1 MVSEPPFEAILHI
14 RNNSTSPLPPMSFSL
29 SRDANARSEL
39 DCIKLHITIDGDT
52 CPVFEI
58 PRVDFKNF
66 TTFPLKWLRFLGFTI
81 YGAEGHISL
90 AVDGESENDSVGVD
104 VVHLLSNT
112 YYYVSQGAPPKL
124 FDVIDA
130 MYCHSSNSSAPSL
143 RATSFREKILQR
155 DDRCIM
161 TTQAEGCHAYHII
174 PHSKGDDFI
183 KMLTT
188 TYAAS
193 ATDTEIVDDIN
204 DVRNG
209 FLLHESIHPLLDHSD
224 VAILKTPNF
233 ALQPNEVPGFSN
245 QEERFTFQ
253 WFPERNRVER
263 PFNQQMQNMYNVDA
277 SFPSNTIDFEKP
289 SVILLNVMYAASALQ
304 AWGMVDFARFIGGAL
319 HDAPEGRT
327 TRSAQSKTNLSPNMH
342 MLGATASP
350 SFSTTNTDSHTGR
363 ATSGR
368 TSGSRNDLLDLVYE
382 IRRKVLGVGD
392 IEVNA
397 EEIAKCRSTEKVM
410 EWFGRAPD

>member
-1 MVSEPPFEAILHI
+1 
-14 RNNSTSPLPPMSFSL
+14 MSFSL

-39 DCIKLHITIDGDT
+39 DCIKLHITINGDT

-90 AVDGESENDSVGVD
+90 AVDGEPVNDSVGVD
-104 VVHLLSNT
+104 DVNLLSNT
-112 YYYVSQGAPPKL
+112 YYYVSQAPPKV
-124 FDVIDA
+124 FDVINA
-130 MYCHSSNSSAPSL
+130 MDSRSSVGSTSSL
-143 RATSFREKILQR
+143 RDGSFREKILLR
-155 DDRCIM
+155 DVRCTM
-161 TTQAEGCHAYHII
+161 NATQDVQKCHACHII
-174 PHSKGDDFI
+174 PHSKGDDLI
-183 KMLTT
+183 KELTS
-188 TYAAS
+188 TYA

-209 FLLHESIHPLLDHSD
+209 LLLHESIHPLLDHSD

-233 ALQPNEVPGFSN
+233 AMQPTDVPGISN
-245 QEERFTFQ
+245 QEERFTYQ
-253 WFPERNRVER
+253 WFPARNRVEDS
-263 PFNQQMQNMYNVDA
+263 FNQQMRTFHNVNA
-277 SFPSNTIDFEKP
+277 SFPRAGSTIDLKKP
-289 SVILLNVMYAASALQ
+289 SVILLNVMYATSALK

-350 SFSTTNTDSHTGR
+350 SFSATNTAGHTGR

-368 TSGSRNDLLDLVYE
+368 TSGSRNDLIDFVYQ
-382 IRRKVLGVGD
+382 IRRKVLGD

-397 EEIAKCRSTEKVM
+397 EEIAKRRSTEKVM
-410 EWFGRAPD
+410 EWFSRAAGPTNGVSKK